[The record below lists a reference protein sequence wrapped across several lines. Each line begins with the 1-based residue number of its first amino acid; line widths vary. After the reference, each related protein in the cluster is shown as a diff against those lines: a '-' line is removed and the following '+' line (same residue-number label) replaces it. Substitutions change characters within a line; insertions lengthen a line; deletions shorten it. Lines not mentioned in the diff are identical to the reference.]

1 MREMEMQMH
10 VFVSTFAMVK
20 IALSPQNFSC
30 RKFPSQLQQLQK
42 IALACVYP
50 QCYCSVVH

>member
-10 VFVSTFAMVK
+10 VFVSTSARVK
-20 IALSPQNFSC
+20 IALSPQNFSS

-42 IALACVYP
+42 IAHVCVYP
-50 QCYCSVVH
+50 QCHCSVVH